1 MRINEREENIDFLD
15 GGSVGANLPVWNPST
30 LWFNK
35 GVQKTLRILIVSLS
49 ILGAVV
55 SALALQV
62 HYSNKVEPCDI
73 NARWDCGIV
82 NHSSYSMIHGV
93 PVAAVGIA
101 GYLLIG
107 LLALL
112 GKRGWTLVLALIG
125 LGFALYLSH
134 VEESILQVWCLYCVI
149 SQCTIALIA
158 IFSGVSL
165 ALRPK
170 E

>member
-1 MRINEREENIDFLD
+1 
-15 GGSVGANLPVWNPST
+15 
-30 LWFNK
+30 
-35 GVQKTLRILIVSLS
+35 
-49 ILGAVV
+49 
-55 SALALQV
+55 
-62 HYSNKVEPCDI
+62 
-73 NARWDCGIV
+73 
-82 NHSSYSMIHGV
+82 MIHGV

-158 IFSGVSL
+158 IFAAVSL

>member
-1 MRINEREENIDFLD
+1 MIRPEDRFSGRWFDR
-15 GGSVGANLPVWNPST
+15 GGRPVWDPST

-35 GVQKTLRILIVSLS
+35 GVQKILGIPIVLLS
-49 ILGAVV
+49 ILGVVV

-62 HYSNKVEPCDI
+62 HYSNKLEPCDI
-73 NARWDCGIV
+73 NAHWDCGIV

-101 GYLLIG
+101 GYLAIG

-112 GKRGWTLVLALIG
+112 GWRAWTLVLALIG

-134 VEESILQVWCLYCVI
+134 VEDSILQVWCLYCVI
-149 SQCTIALIA
+149 SQCTIALITIFAGVALA
-158 IFSGVSL
+158 IP
-165 ALRPK
+165 PK

>member
-1 MRINEREENIDFLD
+1 MREGPKIDFPG
-15 GGSVGANLPVWNPST
+15 GGSFGANLAVWNPST

-35 GVQKTLRILIVSLS
+35 DVQKTLRILIVLLS
-49 ILGAVV
+49 ILGTVV

-82 NHSSYSMIHGV
+82 NHSSYSTIHGV

-112 GKRGWTLVLALIG
+112 GKRGWTLLLTLIG
-125 LGFALYLSH
+125 LGYALYLSQ
-134 VEESILQVWCLYCVI
+134 VEHSILQVWCLYCVI
-149 SQCTIALIA
+149 SQCTIALIT
-158 IFSGVSL
+158 IFAAVSL
-165 ALRPK
+165 VVRPK
-170 E
+170 K